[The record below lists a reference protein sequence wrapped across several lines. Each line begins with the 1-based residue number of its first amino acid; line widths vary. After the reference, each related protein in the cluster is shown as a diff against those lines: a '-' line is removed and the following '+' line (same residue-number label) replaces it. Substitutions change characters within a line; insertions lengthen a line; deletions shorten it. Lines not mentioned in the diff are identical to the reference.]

1 VTGGFWQH
9 KKRGDA
15 LSFIE
20 ELKRRNVVRVGIAYV
35 VTAWLLLQLADIV
48 VDNIP
53 APDWAMQ
60 TIMLV
65 LAGGLPI
72 VLIFAWAFEMTPEGL
87 KKEKDVDR
95 SQSITPQ
102 TGRKLDRAIIVI
114 LVLALGYFVWD
125 KVSSPGAAPDPE
137 VASEES
143 VTGDSGPLAKDD
155 PAPATQDI
163 PEKSIAVL
171 PFVNM
176 SSDEDQVYFSDG
188 ISEELLNVLAKYPG
202 VQVAARTSSFQF
214 KGQNRDIGEIARL
227 LKVRHVLEGSVRK
240 AGNKVRITAQLIE
253 AESGYHLWSET
264 YDREIDD
271 IFAIQDEI
279 SLAIGEA
286 MRVELALGGDGQMV
300 PRVAESANT
309 AAYEAF
315 LQGRHLVNQRGRRN
329 IFAARDHLERS
340 VRLDPDYAPAHA
352 WLSIAHSLLLASPS
366 TYGDYTTEEMISRSQ
381 PHADRAME
389 LDPELA
395 EAHGALGLLAMNA
408 PDLDLAMQELT
419 LALELNPVYVDAMTW
434 YMLTAQALGDWQD
447 AYDMSRRTM
456 EVDPLSVVGRM
467 NHAGLLSLSD
477 LPAARQVSMSIIDQ
491 NPWAGYTSRGVIEL
505 YSTSDISLAVEWLLK
520 AYSEDPADEFSN
532 QSLMFAFSTIGE
544 FDEARRISDRGHF
557 FIDVEQGD
565 LESALFGA
573 QSDLDNDPQS
583 MSMIL
588 SFADILYR
596 NAQFEQAI
604 EYYDRVMQQ
613 VPAGRIMLS
622 TGDLTT
628 RSMLRYAYTLKQAGD
643 EQGAQK
649 LVKLHQ
655 DDYVKKVAAN
665 YASSYDHAAEAMA
678 RAMRGDVDG
687 VFEYMEL
694 AIDRGFRQKSSFSE
708 PVFESVRSHPDFQ
721 ALQFQMAQLMEA
733 EQKETLQLICHENPV
748 PHIWQPMRKTCMGV
762 AARAKSPAG

>member
-1 VTGGFWQH
+1 M
-9 KKRGDA
+9 
-15 LSFIE
+15 SFFE
-20 ELKRRNVVRVGIAYV
+20 ELKRRNVVRVGIAYT

-48 VDNIP
+48 FDNVP

-60 TIMLV
+60 TIMLM

-72 VLIFAWAFEMTPEGL
+72 ALIFAWAFEMTPEGL

-95 SQSITPQ
+95 TQSITPQ

-114 LVLALGYFVWD
+114 LVLALGYFIWD
-125 KVSSPGAAPDPE
+125 KIAPVSETADSQVVSQESAATGADTLPENEPGSDSPG
-137 VASEES
+137 
-143 VTGDSGPLAKDD
+143 
-155 PAPATQDI
+155 I

-176 SSDEDQVYFSDG
+176 SSDEDQEYFSDG

-253 AESGYHLWSET
+253 AETGYHLWSEP

-279 SLAIGEA
+279 SSAIGEA
-286 MRVELALGGDGQMV
+286 MRVELALGGDEQSV
-300 PRVAESANT
+300 PKVAESANT

-340 VRLDPDYAPAHA
+340 VRLDPDYAPAQA

-366 TYGDYTTEEMISRSQ
+366 TYGDYTTEEMISRSK
-381 PHADRAME
+381 PHADRAIE
-389 LDPELA
+389 LNPKLA
-395 EAHGALGLLAMNA
+395 EAHGAQGLLAMNE
-408 PDLDLAMQELT
+408 PDLDLAMEELAI
-419 LALELNPVYVDAMTW
+419 ALELNPVYVDAMTW
-434 YMLTAQALGDWQD
+434 YMLTAQSLGEWEN
-447 AYDMSRRTM
+447 AFSMSRRTV

-467 NHAGLLSLSD
+467 NHAGLLSSSD
-477 LPAARQVSMSIIDQ
+477 LPAARQMSMSIIDQ
-491 NPWAGYTSRGVIEL
+491 NPWAGYTSRGVIETL
-505 YSTSDISLAVEWLLK
+505 ISADISQGINWLLQ

-532 QSLMFAFSTIGE
+532 QSLMFAFSIIGE

-557 FIDVEQGD
+557 FIDIEQGD
-565 LESALFGA
+565 MESALYAA

-583 MSMIL
+583 MPMVL
-588 SFADILYR
+588 SFADVLYM
-596 NAQFEQAI
+596 NARFEQAV
-604 EYYDRVMQQ
+604 EYYDQVMQQ
-613 VPAGRIMLS
+613 VPEGRIMLS
-622 TGDLTT
+622 SSDLTT
-628 RSMLRYAYTLKQAGD
+628 RSMLRYAYTLQQAGD
-643 EQGAQK
+643 EQGAEK

-655 DDYVKKVAAN
+655 QDYVKKVAAN

-678 RAMRGDVDG
+678 RAMLGDTDG
-687 VFEYMEL
+687 VVESFSL
-694 AIDRGFRQKSSFSE
+694 AIKHGFRQNSSFKE
-708 PVFESVRSHPDFQ
+708 PVFESVRSHPEFQ
-721 ALQFQMAQLMEA
+721 ALQFQVARLLEA
-733 EQKETLQLICHENPV
+733 EHAEVLQLICHENPV

-762 AARAKSPAG
+762 PEKVGQSAG